1 VLQAVKFHGKPLYQI
16 CRSSQKGERTV
27 EFSVENSRNP
37 ASRQISQRS
46 KEVTVVIFLQAE
58 AQEREGR
65 RFTPTRTVGSTR
77 EIPFR
82 GFVGGKTE
90 TSSFG
95 FAKLRSPKPRQGGKF
110 RSGAQYLDTCRSPSI
125 SAFRGFVSRRTE
137 GLVARFARSHER
149 RSPEGAKKRVC
160 GASYR

>member
-1 VLQAVKFHGKPLYQI
+1 
-16 CRSSQKGERTV
+16 
-27 EFSVENSRNP
+27 
-37 ASRQISQRS
+37 
-46 KEVTVVIFLQAE
+46 VVIFLQAE

-65 RFTPTRTVGSTR
+65 RFTPTRTIGSTR

-110 RSGAQYLDTCRSPSI
+110 RSGGQYLDTCRSPSI
-125 SAFRGFVSRRTE
+125 SFRGFMRRE
-137 GLVARFARSHER
+137 GLVDFRPKVPKSKRCDKVADEFGISTLSGVEGIPRRHRLRSEI
-149 RSPEGAKKRVC
+149 AKCSR
-160 GASYR
+160 